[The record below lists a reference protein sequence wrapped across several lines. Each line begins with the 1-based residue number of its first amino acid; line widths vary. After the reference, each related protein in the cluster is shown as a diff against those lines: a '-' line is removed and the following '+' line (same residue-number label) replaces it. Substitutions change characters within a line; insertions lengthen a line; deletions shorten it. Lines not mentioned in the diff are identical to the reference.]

1 MSYPSCSTTFSPRWL
16 ATVCLA
22 GMCLAWA
29 GTDAVALTSAE
40 HDAAIAGVDAFL
52 DRQMDRFVPVPNDY
66 PAKFSDAQLI
76 QTYDVPV
83 SDPSFGP
90 LFHRADIYDTAL
102 AAIYYTRRGD
112 LDRARKLLDGIRFVQ
127 DNDPFKDPNNAA
139 IGDGRLRTSY
149 WANDLLAPD
158 RVSPSIDTSDA
169 AVGNTAWAGIALT
182 HYYKATGEQPYLD
195 AAKRAA
201 DWIIDHTQQSN
212 ADGFGGYSLG
222 LDAAT
227 NPIAGTTQAR
237 STENNIDAYVLAMNL
252 AALDAG
258 DPKWS
263 AMAQHAQQ
271 FVQVT
276 FNNQPG
282 QEKYW
287 TGTQPGPGGQ
297 TELAFFPVPT
307 DTQTW
312 TALAGID
319 TATRL
324 DQTIRWVSD
333 SPANDPA
340 GLKVSDD
347 IGDGRVFDGLRFSS
361 GGQHLQVE
369 VTGGYALA
377 LWAGQQA
384 GWLTEGAGDPVGRWS
399 NELQSLL
406 DNLDAIRTTADGS
419 DPAGVGLVATPLAAG
434 APSGFSSS
442 TYPNLRHVASSVWTG
457 LALLASHPDAL
468 RRDPLANPLAALTPR
483 LTGDLNG
490 DGFVGIED
498 LNIILG
504 NWNQNVTPG
513 DPLAGDPTGDG
524 FVGIEDLNAVLGEWN
539 AGTPPKIELPPN
551 LPEPATS
558 TLFCL
563 GLFALGRRR

>member
-1 MSYPSCSTTFSPRWL
+1 MTPSATLLYTLLRGGMIRCL
-16 ATVCLA
+16 CTVCL
-22 GMCLAWA
+22 LW
-29 GTDAVALTSAE
+29 TTTSVVALTSAE
-40 HDAAIAGVDAFL
+40 YDTALLGIDAYL
-52 DRQMDRFVPVPNDY
+52 DRQMDRFTPVPNDY
-66 PAKFSDAQLI
+66 PAQFADAQLI

-83 SDPSFGP
+83 TDPSFGP
-90 LFHRADIYDTAL
+90 VFHRADIYDTAL

-112 LDRARKLLDGIRFVQ
+112 LDRARRLLDGIRYVQ
-127 DNDPFKDPNNAA
+127 DNDPFKDPADNT

-149 WANDLLAPD
+149 WANDLLAPN
-158 RVSPSIDTSDA
+158 RSSPSIDSAEA

-182 HYYKATGEQPYLD
+182 HYYKATGQQPYLD

-201 DWIIDHTQQSN
+201 DWIITNTQQSN

-222 LDAAT
+222 LDAAN
-227 NPIAGTTQAR
+227 NPIAGTTAAR
-237 STENNIDAYVLAMNL
+237 STENNIDAYTLGMNL

-258 DPKWS
+258 DPKWL

-271 FVQVT
+271 FVQAT

-287 TGTQPGPGGQ
+287 TGTQDGPGGQ

-319 TATRL
+319 TTNRL
-324 DQTIRWVSD
+324 EQVIRWVAD
-333 SPANDPA
+333 SPANHPS

-347 IGDGRVFDGLRFSS
+347 MGDGRVFEGLRFST

-377 LWAGQQA
+377 VWAGQQA
-384 GWLTEGAGDPVGRWS
+384 GWLTEGPGDPAGRWS
-399 NELQSLL
+399 DELQSLL

-419 DPAGVGLVATPLAAG
+419 DPAGVGLVATPWAAG

-457 LALLASHPDAL
+457 LALLASHPDSAKQDL
-468 RRDPLANPLAALTPR
+468 LANPLAALTPK
-483 LTGDLNG
+483 LAGDLNG
-490 DGFVGIED
+490 DGFVGVDD
-498 LNIILG
+498 LNIVLG

-513 DPLAGDPTGDG
+513 DPLLGDLTGEG
-524 FVGIEDLNAVLGEWN
+524 FVGVDDLNIVLGNWN
-539 AGTPPKIELPPN
+539 SGSPTAPSTPSI
-551 LPEPATS
+551 PEPAT
-558 TLFCL
+558 
-563 GLFALGRRR
+563 FAIVSMMACIASLRRP